1 MYRSMSV
8 VSKPSSWQRASAS
21 AKQASTSSPK
31 GLPGSGSAS
40 TLRLRTSR
48 WSAATIWGRSA
59 ATASFSFLSIR
70 STPFVIHFTACII
83 ERLPP
88 LHKPPVPRK
97 NAPSYFI
104 RSIRERLISLLAL
117 LVTVAKAA
125 FDAGWKISHEKSDKN
140 KED

>member
-1 MYRSMSV
+1 
-8 VSKPSSWQRASAS
+8 
-21 AKQASTSSPK
+21 
-31 GLPGSGSAS
+31 
-40 TLRLRTSR
+40 
-48 WSAATIWGRSA
+48 
-59 ATASFSFLSIR
+59 
-70 STPFVIHFTACII
+70 VIHFTACII

-97 NAPSYFI
+97 SAPAYFI
-104 RSIRERLISLLAL
+104 RSIRERSISLLAL